1 MVRKAWFA
9 AESIRLRRYEKVLH
23 NATIILAISEGDCRD
38 MADRFPRTEL
48 LGPFHGNDKVE
59 TQTGIGNYALYHGKL
74 SVAENDRAARYLATK
89 VFSETDY
96 PLLIAGSN
104 PGKLLKRLVDR
115 QKNIELIENPASDEI
130 DKLIAEAHINILPA
144 YQPTGLKLK
153 LINALYKGRHLVTNS
168 SMVNGSGYESLCH
181 IVDNSN
187 EMAAMI
193 NDLKGKPFSE
203 MLLAERK
210 RMLMEDSA
218 RQKGVGRLLKLI

>member
-1 MVRKAWFA
+1 MLFR
-9 AESIRLRRYEKVLH
+9 
-23 NATIILAISEGDCRD
+23 
-38 MADRFPRTEL
+38 
-48 LGPFHGNDKVE
+48 
-59 TQTGIGNYALYHGKL
+59 
-74 SVAENDRAARYLATK
+74 
-89 VFSETDY
+89 SETDY